1 MSEDDVVDAF
11 GIDPAAFDQRLD
23 DRGAQL
29 PRRQRGKAAAEFPD
43 GGPKR
48 RNDGGSTQCHDVNSC
63 RFNGGRVYGLG
74 RWLARKSGG
83 LGKRVSVRV
92 DLGGRRIITKKHI
105 TEEMSSIK

>member
-1 MSEDDVVDAF
+1 MRISDWSSDVCSSDLAGRLPAGIAMSEDDVVDAF

-63 RFNGGRVYGLG
+63 RFTGLRVYGLG
-74 RWLARKSGG
+74 RWLWME
-83 LGKRVSVRV
+83 L
-92 DLGGRRIITKKHI
+92 
-105 TEEMSSIK
+105 SS